1 MEHAVTEPEACSGLP
16 LNIYSEGFF
25 TSFRP
30 VSRIS
35 NTPISLVEPNLFFTP
50 RSILY
55 EACLSPSKYSTVST
69 ICSSTLG
76 PATTPSFVTCPTI
89 KIDIARPF
97 ASCINVFVDSLTWLT
112 LPGAELTSSLYMVW
126 MESMIT
132 ISGFC
137 CRMTSSMTSRFV
149 SHNRATSS
157 PNSPILVAR
166 SLICF
171 RDSSPDMYRTF
182 CFLTERFR
190 HTCRSSVDFP
200 IPGSPPTRIKEPG
213 IIPPPS
219 TRSSSSMPVVVRSSL
234 LIEISFNLAGVVTAW
249 DFRTAAPP
257 FFTAGSSVNVFHSR
271 QPGHCPSH
279 FGDS

>member
-1 MEHAVTEPEACSGLP
+1 
-16 LNIYSEGFF
+16 
-25 TSFRP
+25 
-30 VSRIS
+30 
-35 NTPISLVEPNLFFTP
+35 
-50 RSILY
+50 
-55 EACLSPSKYSTVST
+55 
-69 ICSSTLG
+69 
-76 PATTPSFVTCPTI
+76 
-89 KIDIARPF
+89 
-97 ASCINVFVDSLTWLT
+97 
-112 LPGAELTSSLYMVW
+112 
-126 MESMIT
+126 MIT

-234 LIEISFNLAGVVTAW
+234 LIEISFNLAGSVTAR

-257 FFTAGSSVNVFHSR
+257 FFTTGSSVNVFHSR

-279 FGDS
+279 FGDSYPHSLQKNTFPFVFKSKILPDIHNKNIELPDIHRMSCRNTILLFANIYILPIPQKFYKRYKYKKPQALYISAIVLPVQP